1 MIKLLLVD
9 DQPSGL
15 QGLRM
20 QFALE
25 PDFDVIGEAADGAE
39 AVRMAHALHPDVIV
53 MDTRMPIMD
62 GIQATA
68 MLRQDTPDIRVV
80 ILSLHDDAHTRALA
94 RSAGA
99 AAFVAKHEPS
109 EVLFAAVRG
118 ASVSC

>member
-9 DQPSGL
+9 DQPSVL

-53 MDTRMPIMD
+53 MDARMPIMD